1 MKNIILEKTTVFA
14 DKILNVY
21 FYLREQKHYRLSEQ
35 IVGSGTSIGANVV
48 EGQAAQSKNDFINKF
63 SIAAKEARETAFW
76 LNLFDRKELLKDHP
90 DFEYLSKEIKEII
103 KIIDSIIITSKQ
115 NK

>member
-1 MKNIILEKTTVFA
+1 MRNIILEKTTVFA
-14 DKILNVY
+14 AKILNVY

-48 EGQAAQSKNDFINKF
+48 EGQAAESKNDFIHKF
-63 SIAAKEARETAFW
+63 SVAAKEARESSFW
-76 LNLFDRKELLKDHP
+76 LNLFDREELLKKLP
-90 DFEYLSKEIKEII
+90 DFEYLKIEIKEII
-103 KIIDSIIITSKQ
+103 KILDSILITAKQ